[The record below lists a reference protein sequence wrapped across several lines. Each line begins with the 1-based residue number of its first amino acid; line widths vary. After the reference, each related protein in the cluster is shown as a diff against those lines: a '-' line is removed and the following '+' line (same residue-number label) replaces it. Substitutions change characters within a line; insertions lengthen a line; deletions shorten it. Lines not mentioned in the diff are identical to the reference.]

1 MNMTSPAR
9 VVVSLPTWGS
19 ARGDRRTKVRA
30 SPVRFGI
37 EAPAA
42 AEAVGAAL
50 VLGGSV
56 ALWAAVLL
64 AVW

>member
-1 MNMTSPAR
+1 MTSPAR
-9 VVVSLPTWGS
+9 VLVALPTWGA
-19 ARGDRRTKVRA
+19 ARGNFQTTVRA
-30 SPVRFGI
+30 RPVRFGLRSSTAS
-37 EAPAA
+37 EAA
-42 AEAVGAAL
+42 GAAL